1 MERLPP
7 PSSDGVLLFTGRA
20 EGDLGSLAERGP
32 TGPSPDLQVRRRAI
46 ASGPWTWL
54 RQVHGATVV
63 DVVVPGDHAGV
74 EADAAVTSHPDA
86 VLCILTADCAP
97 LAFTSPEGV
106 RGVAHAGWRGLAEGV
121 IAATV
126 SAMRGHGASTIEAA
140 LGPCVHPECYE
151 FSADDLDEVASRLG
165 DHVRATT
172 AAGRPAL
179 DLPTAVRTELARA
192 GAVLTDDRCT
202 CTACEVDVDG
212 SWRWFSHRA
221 RADVERQALV
231 SVGRST

>member
-1 MERLPP
+1 MESRPP
-7 PSSDGVLLFTGRA
+7 RTRDGTIRYTGRA

-32 TGPSPDLQVRRRAI
+32 LGPSSELVARRQAI
-46 ASGPWTWL
+46 APGPWTWL
-54 RQVHGATVV
+54 RQVHGAGVV
-63 DVVVPGDHAGV
+63 EVVAPGDRAGA
-74 EADAAVTSHPDA
+74 EADAAVTAHPDA

-97 LAFTSPEGV
+97 LAFTSAEGV

-126 SAMRGHGASTIEAA
+126 AAMRRAGASTIEAS
-140 LGPCVHPECYE
+140 LGPCIHPECYE
-151 FSADDLDEVASRLG
+151 FSADDLEVVASRLG

-179 DLPTAVRTELARA
+179 DLPNAVRTELARA

-221 RADVERQALV
+221 RGDVERQALV
-231 SVGRST
+231 SVGPT